1 MTVTFTS
8 TTFANTQPKAPQVGN
23 ISQGGQV
30 VTGSTKPATSDVIF
44 LCKIP
49 HGAIIY
55 DCIEDHTCAD
65 TIGISFGLATGWTA
79 GGGPSYSAFIAS
91 GAKSTFNRRAVLAG
105 GAGSGGVTVSVS
117 DLDPNRYG
125 IFACIIESGSL
136 TATATINWTVMYRM
150 DG

>member
-8 TTFANTQPKAPQVGN
+8 TTFANTQPKGPHIGN
-23 ISQGGQV
+23 ISQGGIV
-30 VTGSTKPATSDVIF
+30 LTGSTKPAVGDIIF
-44 LCKIP
+44 LAKIP

-55 DCIEDHTCAD
+55 DMVEDHTCAD
-65 TIGISFGLATGWTA
+65 TLGISFGLATGGP
-79 GGGPSYSAFIAS
+79 GGQATLSAFVAS
-91 GAKSTFNRRAVLAG
+91 GAKATLNRRSVLNW
-105 GAGSGGVTVSVS
+105 SGGYTVSCS

-125 IFACIIESGSL
+125 IFACVIESGSM